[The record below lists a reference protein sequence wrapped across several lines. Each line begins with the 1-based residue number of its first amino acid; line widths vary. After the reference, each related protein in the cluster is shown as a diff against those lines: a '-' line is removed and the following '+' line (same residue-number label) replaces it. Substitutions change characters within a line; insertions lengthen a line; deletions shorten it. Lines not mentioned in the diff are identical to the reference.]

1 MKTRLSRT
9 RPARLQP
16 WLEAKIDSCPTAGSG
31 VHFWIFS
38 IARNLIVHMS
48 EEEIFALLKSK
59 VAGCGRPVP
68 DGEIITQIRNAR
80 ARPWYPNHPEAF
92 PHGLDLPLE
101 SPLPPVP
108 SAWPRADLEKIRRIV
123 AGGGGL
129 YDLFE
134 RSPMRYDD
142 GESHTEE
149 IINILFPGNPL
160 LCVGKSEACF
170 ATRRCETWRGHLSRL
185 PLIVP
190 NPMLGV
196 LGRTKVEN
204 RLSEHTLERTAR
216 RVYLVVEFD
225 FSEFARDG
233 STLSEWELLVR
244 EWREA
249 GITVADACAA
259 LHLDLASRLPLVA
272 LVHSGGKSLHGW
284 YYAFRRPEAELRA
297 FMDYA
302 VGLGA
307 DHATWLR
314 SQFVRL
320 PDGLRENGRRQ
331 VTYYL
336 DPKKAV
342 KDE

>member
-1 MKTRLSRT
+1 
-9 RPARLQP
+9 
-16 WLEAKIDSCPTAGSG
+16 
-31 VHFWIFS
+31 VHFWIFR
-38 IARNLIVHMS
+38 IARNLIIHMS

-68 DGEIITQIRNAR
+68 DREIITQIRNAH

-92 PHGLDLPLE
+92 THGLDLYLE
-101 SPLPPVP
+101 SPLLPVAP
-108 SAWPRADLEKIRRIV
+108 AWPRADLEKIRRIV
-123 AGGGGL
+123 AEGGDL
-129 YDLFE
+129 CDLFE
-134 RSPMRYDD
+134 RSPVRYD
-142 GESHTEE
+142 GGQSHTEE
-149 IINILFPGNPL
+149 IIDTLFPGNPL
-160 LCVGKSEACF
+160 LCVVKSHACF
-170 ATRRCETWRGHLSRL
+170 TTRRREIWRGHLTRL

-190 NPMLGV
+190 NPMLRV

-233 STLSEWELLVR
+233 GTLSEWAPLVR
-244 EWREA
+244 EWNEA
-249 GITVADACAA
+249 GRTVADACAA
-259 LHLDLASRLPLVA
+259 LHLHLVSRLPLVA
-272 LVHSGGKSLHGW
+272 IVHSGGKSLHGW
-284 YYAFRRPEAELRA
+284 YYAFHKPEAELRA

-302 VGLGA
+302 VRLGA

-336 DPKKAV
+336 DPEKAV